1 MAAVTICS
9 DFEAQKLLLADAFP
23 SHEGIFI
30 NIDLWILV
38 LINEL
43 YYVTL
48 IIYFGD

>member
-1 MAAVTICS
+1 M
-9 DFEAQKLLLADAFP
+9 L
-23 SHEGIFI
+23 SHLMKVFFI